1 MLERAGVFTNYV
13 NLSHNLL
20 TLPPQCWGCKDAHT
34 YPMCEVLGLQ
44 TPWGGF
50 MHAILCPKSEK
61 QNQDVLE
68 TRSLTEP
75 ASHHSSQ
82 VDKPVSSRDLS
93 ACLWPQNLSFRHTW
107 PLGAENS
114 NLVLDHEHLSPREA
128 PEPTL
133 QGFLRVTNFRVKSP
147 NTGTL
152 SVKPKYQKA
161 GKQEEGSTALQSL
174 QVTDL

>member
-1 MLERAGVFTNYV
+1 M
-13 NLSHNLL
+13 
-20 TLPPQCWGCKDAHT
+20 
-34 YPMCEVLGLQ
+34 
-44 TPWGGF
+44 
-50 MHAILCPKSEK
+50 
-61 QNQDVLE
+61 
-68 TRSLTEP
+68 
-75 ASHHSSQ
+75 
-82 VDKPVSSRDLS
+82 SSRDLS

-114 NLVLDHEHLSPREA
+114 NLVLDHEHLFPREA

-161 GKQEEGSTALQSL
+161 GKQEESSTALQSL
-174 QVTDL
+174 QVTDPWVTSLGFPDSPQSVATRLLGQLGGTVLFLSYWLLSDNVCDRPASCPRQRKRITERGIRELSSTPPHLW